1 MKYIILA
8 SQSPRRRELL
18 EQAGYTFKVI
28 PSTVEE
34 TVTCNEPKAV
44 VKELALQKARD
55 VFDKCSL
62 DSTLCDGYPLD
73 KLLVIGADTVVAAD
87 GQILGKPKSIV
98 HARDMIYCLQGKTH
112 DVYTGVAFVWM
123 DENTGQI
130 KTHGFCEGTA
140 VSCYPMTE
148 EEITA
153 YINTGECMDKA
164 GAYGIQGRFGLYI
177 KKITGDYNNVVGLP
191 ISAVYHQLLKV
202 GLQ

>member
-1 MKYIILA
+1 MKNIILA

-18 EQAGYTFKVI
+18 EQAGYTFKII

-44 VKELALQKARD
+44 VKELAMQKARD

-62 DSTLCDGYPLD
+62 DNTVCDGYTQD
-73 KLLVIGADTVVAAD
+73 KLLVIGADTVVAID
-87 GQILGKPKSIV
+87 GQILGKPKSIE
-98 HARDMIYCLQGKTH
+98 HAGEMIRCLQGKTH
-112 DVYTGVAFVWM
+112 HVYTGVAFVWM
-123 DENTGQI
+123 GEDTGQI
-130 KTHGFCEGTA
+130 RTHCFCEGTA

-164 GAYGIQGRFGLYI
+164 GAYGIQGRFGVYI
-177 KKITGDYNNVVGLP
+177 KRITGDYNNVVGLP
-191 ISAVYHQLLKV
+191 ISAVYHQLLKL
-202 GLQ
+202 GF